1 MVKLLFQ
8 TKLLNYHLSQNSYR
22 KRGDFLPI
30 PYSKLPIKD
39 LLHHQAVYEQLDK
52 VGRELFPEWDIVGL
66 EKAVLGCGD
75 NHFIYMAEQ
84 VMKTPDLFCRLDKD
98 MPFLRF
104 REEGQHYGF
113 ELFLS
118 PPQHWYSRG
127 APLWWAYA
135 ARQFTYDRLPMDET
149 LLYEKY
155 KGIAKEFG
163 LLIQGN
169 RYKHFERFAAGG
181 MSSGMVGEQFVREG
195 WYDVRRRNRLYQ
207 EPTSQTADLYLDKAK
222 ERIEYYLTHYN
233 HIGYEL
239 KPEIDSIDFQYSM
252 EDSKMTE
259 HQKSVVTQ
267 LWGVFSGKPMTVR
280 EMAEQLG
287 VTTRRVYQIERDA
300 IRHLISNKN
309 RNTVIIDT
317 EPLDEY

>member
-1 MVKLLFQ
+1 M
-8 TKLLNYHLSQNSYR
+8 
-22 KRGDFLPI
+22 PI
-30 PYSKLPIKD
+30 PYSNLPIRD
-39 LLHHQAVYEQLDK
+39 LLHHQRAYERLDE
-52 VGRELFPEWDIVGL
+52 VGKEIFPEWDIIGL

-84 VMKTPDLFCRLDKD
+84 VMKTSDLFCNLDRD

-118 PPQHWYSRG
+118 PPQHWFSRG

-135 ARQFTYDRLPMDET
+135 ARQFTYDILPMNET
-149 LLYEKY
+149 EFYEKY

-163 LLIQGN
+163 LQIQSN
-169 RYKHFERFAAGG
+169 RYEYFERFAAGG
-181 MSSGMVGEQFVREG
+181 MSSGMVGEQFIREG

-207 EPTSQTADLYLDKAK
+207 KPISQTTDLFLDKAM
-222 ERIEYYLTHYN
+222 ERISHYLAHF
-233 HIGYEL
+233 GRADFEL
-239 KPEIDSIDFQYSM
+239 KSEIDSIDFQYAL
-252 EDSKMTE
+252 EDSKMTD

-267 LWGVFSGKPMTVR
+267 LWGLYSGKPMTVR

-287 VTTRRVYQIERDA
+287 VTTRRVYQVERDA

-317 EPLDEY
+317 ESSDGY